1 MKRALCLLALLLFVA
16 SSAAAS
22 GTWYTF
28 PTDSP
33 PGGLGFRITEAS
45 GTVTLTF
52 LGDCTLGGESSTR
65 KWTRGIFRRVQDN
78 GYEYPFRGLTAL
90 TLTDD
95 LTVANLECVLTDR
108 DLPKTE
114 KEFNFS
120 GPSDYTGILT
130 AGGVECVS
138 VANNHSKDYGT
149 QGYNDTRKALSSA
162 SVAYFGTDDLAVW
175 ESDDGLLIGFIGVSG
190 GFTARS
196 EKIYKAQAQ
205 ALRDIGCHAV
215 ITVMHVGQE
224 YSYTPN
230 ATQRR
235 VAQTAAAEGS
245 ALVVGHHP
253 HVVQGYEMIGDVPV
267 VYSLGNC
274 AFGGNANPQDYDAMA
289 LQADLT
295 FEETELTGVR
305 LRFYPISV
313 SGSKTGNDY
322 SPVLLSGSDAER
334 VLEKMRKSTGY
345 GFKPWNADTGAEATY
360 EKQ

>member
-1 MKRALCLLALLLFVA
+1 MKRALCLFALLLFFTC
-16 SSAAAS
+16 SAAAS

-33 PGGLGFRITEAS
+33 PPGLGFRITEAS
-45 GTVTLTF
+45 GTVTVTF
-52 LGDCTLGGESSTR
+52 LGDCVLGGETSTR
-65 KWTRGIFRRVQDN
+65 KWDRGFFRRVRDQ

-90 TLTDD
+90 TLSDD

-108 DLPKTE
+108 DLPKAE
-114 KEFNFS
+114 KAFNFS
-120 GPSDYTGILT
+120 GPAAYTGILT
-130 AGGVECVS
+130 AGGVECVT
-138 VANNHSKDYGT
+138 VANNHSKDFGT
-149 QGYNDTRKALSSA
+149 DGYNDTRRALAQA

-190 GFTARS
+190 GLSGRA
-196 EKIYKAQAQ
+196 EKIYRAQAR

-235 VAQTAAAEGS
+235 VAAIAAEEGS

-253 HVVQGYEMIGDVPV
+253 HVVQGYEMIGDVPA

-274 AFGGNANPQDYDAMA
+274 AFGGNRNPEDYDALA

-295 FEETELTGVR
+295 FEETRLTGVR

-313 SGSKTGNDY
+313 SGSKNANDY
-322 SPVLLSGSDAER
+322 SPVLLSGRDAER
-334 VLEKMRKSTGY
+334 VLEKMTKSTGY
-345 GFKPWNADTGAEATY
+345 GFTPWSAETGAEATY
-360 EKQ
+360 EKR